1 MIMIKKIRSILSPL
15 KFKRGNGFPG
25 DGNQQLRTKQIE
37 IISSLTKNKTFI
49 SHYPELLRC
58 NEKHEGVADKIDV
71 SKKIKAYF
79 DHTNTWLNYKEQTD
93 SLEVWSAEKHGL
105 VWPNIHAT
113 HRHVV
118 DICKELGVKKICD
131 VGAGAGVVSKFL
143 YAETRDTG
151 AKITCLEGSTRHIA
165 VMKENFN
172 NSSVI
177 SPKIKVEAEIVKGI
191 IQNAPFKDN
200 TFDLAFTCTVI
211 MHNAY
216 IPAVLAIS
224 EITRISSKYVLYV
237 EGYHTDGIPKIYK
250 DKFDRLLVDYET
262 LHQKLGYKTLR
273 KEFYQDPFSK
283 DYEYIVYL
291 AEKIT
296 I

>member
-1 MIMIKKIRSILSPL
+1 MIKKIKSLLRPL
-15 KFKRGNGFPG
+15 KFKRGKGYPG
-25 DGNQQLRTKQIE
+25 DGNQRLRVEQIKSL
-37 IISSLTKNKTFI
+37 SSLTKNKKFI
-49 SHYPELLRC
+49 SHFPELLFC
-58 NEKHEGVADKIDV
+58 NEQRLGVADKIDV
-71 SKKIKAYF
+71 AKKVEEYF
-79 DHTNTWLNYKEQTD
+79 KHTNTWLNYEHQTD

-105 VWPNIHAT
+105 VWPNIHAA

-118 DICKELGVKKICD
+118 DICKELGVKNICD

-143 YAETRDTG
+143 YAETKNTG
-151 AKITCLEGSTRHIA
+151 TKITCLEGSSRHIA

-172 NSSVI
+172 NSDVI
-177 SPKIKVEAEIVKGI
+177 TPKIKVEADIVKGL

-237 EGYHTDGIPKIYK
+237 EGYHTDGIPTLYK

-262 LHQKLGYKTLR
+262 LHEKLGYKTLQ

-291 AEKIT
+291 AEKIQ
-296 I
+296 